1 MMDENSY
8 AQNMAKII
16 TDLSNTTTSNTEKI
30 VLEHV
35 NKVLFNIMKRCKE
48 KGEREDNFQAMKEAI
63 IEILNFMDEN
73 KKRIGELSK

>member
-16 TDLSNTTTSNTEKI
+16 TDLSHTTTRNTEKI
-30 VLEHV
+30 TLEYV

-48 KGEREDNFQAMKEAI
+48 KVEKEDNFQAMKEAI
-63 IEILNFMDEN
+63 VEILSFMEDN
-73 KKRIGELSK
+73 KKKIEELSK

>member
-16 TDLSNTTTSNTEKI
+16 TDLSHTTTSNTEKI
-30 VLEHV
+30 VLKHV

-48 KGEREDNFQAMKEAI
+48 KGEEEDNFQAMKEAI
-63 IEILNFMDEN
+63 VEILSFMEEN
-73 KKRIGELSK
+73 RKRIEELSK

>member
-8 AQNMAKII
+8 AQNMARII
-16 TDLSNTTTSNTEKI
+16 SDLSNTPTSNTEKI

-48 KGEREDNFQAMKEAI
+48 KGEKEDNFQAMKEAI
-63 IEILNFMDEN
+63 VEILSFMEDN
-73 KKRIGELSK
+73 KKKIEELSK

>member
-30 VLEHV
+30 VLKHV

-48 KGEREDNFQAMKEAI
+48 KGEKDDNFQAMKEAI
-63 IEILNFMDEN
+63 MEILSFMEDN
-73 KKRIGELSK
+73 KKKIEELSK

>member
-1 MMDENSY
+1 MMDGNSY
-8 AQNMAKII
+8 SQNMAKII
-16 TDLSNTTTSNTEKI
+16 TDLSHTTTSNTEKI

-63 IEILNFMDEN
+63 IEILNFMEEN

>member
-30 VLEHV
+30 VLKHV
-35 NKVLFNIMKRCKE
+35 NKVLFNIMKMCKE
-48 KGEREDNFQAMKEAI
+48 KGEKDDNFQAMKEAI
-63 IEILNFMDEN
+63 MEILSFMEEN
-73 KKRIGELSK
+73 KKRIEELSK

>member
-8 AQNMAKII
+8 AQDMAKII
-16 TDLSNTTTSNTEKI
+16 TDLSHTTTSNTEKI
-30 VLEHV
+30 TLEFV

-48 KGEREDNFQAMKEAI
+48 KGEKEDNFQAMKEAI
-63 IEILNFMDEN
+63 IEILNFMEEN

>member
-8 AQNMAKII
+8 AQSMAKII
-16 TDLSNTTTSNTEKI
+16 TDLSNKTTSNTEKI

-48 KGEREDNFQAMKEAI
+48 KGEKEDNFQAMKEAI
-63 IEILNFMDEN
+63 MEILSFMEDN
-73 KKRIGELSK
+73 KKKIEELSK

>member
-8 AQNMAKII
+8 AQNMARII
-16 TDLSNTTTSNTEKI
+16 SDLSNTTTSNTEKI

-63 IEILNFMDEN
+63 IEILNFMEEN

>member
-30 VLEHV
+30 VLKHV

-48 KGEREDNFQAMKEAI
+48 KGEKEDNFQAMKEAI
-63 IEILNFMDEN
+63 VEILSFMEDN
-73 KKRIGELSK
+73 KKKIDELSK

>member
-8 AQNMAKII
+8 AQNMARII
-16 TDLSNTTTSNTEKI
+16 SDLSNTTTSNTEKI

-48 KGEREDNFQAMKEAI
+48 KGEKEDNFQAMKEAI
-63 IEILNFMDEN
+63 IEILNFMEEN

>member
-35 NKVLFNIMKRCKE
+35 NKVLFNIMKMCKE
-48 KGEREDNFQAMKEAI
+48 KGEKEDNFQAMKEAI
-63 IEILNFMDEN
+63 VEILSFMEEN
-73 KKRIGELSK
+73 KKRIEELSK

>member
-30 VLEHV
+30 VLKHV

-48 KGEREDNFQAMKEAI
+48 KGEKDDNFLAMKEAI
-63 IEILNFMDEN
+63 MEILSFMEEN
-73 KKRIGELSK
+73 K

>member
-8 AQNMAKII
+8 AQNMARII

-30 VLEHV
+30 VLKHV

-48 KGEREDNFQAMKEAI
+48 KGEKEDNFQAMKEAI
-63 IEILNFMDEN
+63 IEILNFMEEN

>member
-16 TDLSNTTTSNTEKI
+16 TDLSHTTTRNTEKI
-30 VLEHV
+30 TLEYV

-48 KGEREDNFQAMKEAI
+48 KVEREYNFQAMKEAI
-63 IEILNFMDEN
+63 IEILNFMEEN